1 MQAHTHVNVS
11 ASTSELITRLDLSFK
26 IKHKAANFLM
36 MGTDWTENFSLFEK
50 ISPKCRKHGNYLQ
63 P

>member
-1 MQAHTHVNVS
+1 
-11 ASTSELITRLDLSFK
+11 
-26 IKHKAANFLM
+26 M
-36 MGTDWTENFSLFEK
+36 MCTDWTENFSLFEK